1 MYIKKNNIILNNIM
15 LNDYID
21 CCISSN
27 GSHYD
32 ISLVIYEIIKNN
44 FKYIGNNIWNYKKD
58 GEWIIDEK
66 NINLRQEIKTNVI
79 NHFLERSKYW
89 INKSLDENNIDK
101 NIEFDNNLK
110 SLKLLQVSNKLTD
123 DKFISNIIKETKQFY
138 E

>member
-1 MYIKKNNIILNNIM
+1 MI
-15 LNDYID
+15 NDYID
-21 CCISSN
+21 CCICSN

-44 FKYIGNNIWNYKKD
+44 FKYVGNNIWEYKKD
-58 GEWIIDEK
+58 NEWIIDEK
-66 NINLRQEIKTNVI
+66 NINLKTEIKTNVI

-89 INKSLDENNIDK
+89 INKSIDENNIDK

-110 SLKLLQVSNKLTD
+110 SLKLLQVSNKLND
-123 DKFISNIIKETKQFY
+123 DKFIFNIIKETKQFY

>member
-1 MYIKKNNIILNNIM
+1 M

-21 CCISSN
+21 CCIGSN

-44 FKYIGNNIWNYKKD
+44 FKYIGNNIWEYKKND
-58 GEWIIDEK
+58 EWIIDEK
-66 NINLRQEIKTNVI
+66 NINLKLEIKTNVI

-89 INKSLDENNIDK
+89 INKSIDENNIDK